1 MNLIDLYD
9 TLSLPEND
17 NKVFNAIPIPE
28 YPNFRI
34 AIDFEGNA
42 VLLLSISKRIKDLS
56 LKNFRLKYL
65 QLEQNLECRIYE
77 NNSFKLQTFTVV
89 TFRCSDKNL
98 QEYFLRISETLVSTI
113 GQKPTQQQVN
123 DSLKKFVE
131 VFRTL
136 TDSPTNTINGLW
148 AEIFLIEN
156 SSNPKSVINYWHN
169 LPEEKFDFNAGVE
182 RIEVKSNSNFE
193 RKHIFSAEQLNPPPD
208 TQVLI
213 ASIFLKQHNSGMNI
227 QQLLESVSKKV
238 NYDFE
243 TVNKLNSIVFRTLG
257 TSLEQSIGIK
267 FDYAI
272 AEQSMQFYRHQD
284 VGKIEKIHIL
294 NEVSEVR
301 FKSDLREIAPVNIN
315 TFQKKGILFRSIK
328 QP

>member
-1 MNLIDLYD
+1 MNLIELYD

-28 YPNFRI
+28 FPNFRI

-42 VLLLSISKRIKDLS
+42 VLLLSVSKRIKDLS

-77 NNSFKLQTFTVV
+77 NDSFILQTFTVV
-89 TFRCSDKNL
+89 TFRCSDRNL

-113 GQKPTQQQVN
+113 GQKPTQQQVI

-131 VFRTL
+131 VFKTL

-148 AEIFLIEN
+148 AELFLIEN

-169 LPEEKFDFNAGVE
+169 LPEEKFDFNAGLE
-182 RIEVKSNSNFE
+182 RIEVKSSSNFE
-193 RKHIFSAEQLNPPPD
+193 RKHIFSAEQLNPPSD

-227 QQLLESVSKKV
+227 QQLLESISKKV

-243 TVNKLNSIVFRTLG
+243 TADKLNSIVFRTLG
-257 TSLEQSIGIK
+257 SSLEHSIGIK

-272 AEQSMQFYRHQD
+272 AIQSLQFYRHQD
-284 VGKIEKIHIL
+284 IDKIEKIHIG
-294 NEVSEVR
+294 NNVSEVKY
-301 FKSDLREIAPVNIN
+301 KSDLTKISPVELGKLKDK
-315 TFQKKGILFRSIK
+315 QILFNAL
-328 QP
+328 

>member
-1 MNLIDLYD
+1 MNLIELYD

-28 YPNFRI
+28 FPNFRI

-42 VLLLSISKRIKDLS
+42 VLLLSVSKRIKDLS

-77 NNSFKLQTFTVV
+77 NDSFILQTFTVV
-89 TFRCSDKNL
+89 TFRCSDRNL

-113 GQKPTQQQVN
+113 GQKPTQQQVI

-131 VFRTL
+131 VFKTL

-148 AEIFLIEN
+148 AELFLIEN

-169 LPEEKFDFNAGVE
+169 LPEEKFDFNAGLE
-182 RIEVKSNSNFE
+182 RIEVKSSSNFE
-193 RKHIFSAEQLNPPPD
+193 RKHIFSAEQLNPPSD

-227 QQLLESVSKKV
+227 QQLLESISKKV

-243 TVNKLNSIVFRTLG
+243 TTDKLNSIVFRTLCS
-257 TSLEQSIGIK
+257 SLEHSIGIK

-272 AEQSMQFYRHQD
+272 AIQSLQFYRHQD
-284 VGKIEKIHIL
+284 IDKIEKIHIG
-294 NEVSEVR
+294 NNVSELKY
-301 FKSDLREIAPVNIN
+301 KSDLTKISPVELGKLKDK
-315 TFQKKGILFRSIK
+315 QILFNAL
-328 QP
+328 

>member
-1 MNLIDLYD
+1 MNLIDLYE

-42 VLLLSISKRIKDLS
+42 VLLLSVAKRIKDLS

-77 NNSFKLQTFTVV
+77 NDSFKLQTFTVV
-89 TFRCSDKNL
+89 TFRCSDRNL
-98 QEYFLRISETLVSTI
+98 QEYFLRISETLVKTI
-113 GQKPTQQQVN
+113 GQNPTQQQVI

-131 VFRTL
+131 VFKAL
-136 TDSPTNTINGLW
+136 TDSPTKTVNGLW
-148 AEIFLIEN
+148 AELFLIEN
-156 SSNPKSVINYWHN
+156 SNNPRTLINYWHN
-169 LPEEKFDFNAGVE
+169 EPEEKFDFNAGTE
-182 RIEVKSNSNFE
+182 RIEVKSSSNFE
-193 RKHIFSAEQLNPPPD
+193 RKHIFSSEQLNPPSN

-213 ASIFLKQHNSGMNI
+213 ASIFLKQHNSGINI
-227 QQLLESVSKKV
+227 QQLLENISIKI

-243 TVNKLNSIVFRTLG
+243 TADKLNSIVFRTLG
-257 TSLEQSIGIK
+257 SSLEHSIGVK

-272 AEQSMQFYRHQD
+272 ALQSLQFYKHQD
-284 VGKIEKIHIL
+284 IDKIEEIHIT
-294 NEVSEVR
+294 NNVSEVKY
-301 FKSDLREIAPVNIN
+301 KSDLTNIAQAELIN
-315 TFQKKGILFRSIK
+315 LKKFNKLFIAI
-328 QP
+328 

>member
-1 MNLIDLYD
+1 MNLIELYD

-42 VLLLSISKRIKDLS
+42 VLLLSVSKRIKDLS

-77 NNSFKLQTFTVV
+77 NDSFKLQTFTVV
-89 TFRCSDKNL
+89 TFRCSDRNL

-113 GQKPTQQQVN
+113 GQKPTQQQVI

-131 VFRTL
+131 VFKTL

-148 AEIFLIEN
+148 AELFLIEN

-169 LPEEKFDFNAGVE
+169 LPEEKFDFNAGLE
-182 RIEVKSNSNFE
+182 SIEVKSSSNFE
-193 RKHIFSAEQLNPPPD
+193 RKHIFSAEQLNPPSD
-208 TQVLI
+208 SQVLI
-213 ASIFLKQHNSGMNI
+213 ASVFLKQHNSGMNI
-227 QQLLESVSKKV
+227 QQLLESISKKV

-243 TVNKLNSIVFRTLG
+243 TADKLNSIVFRTLG
-257 TSLEQSIGIK
+257 SSLEHSIGIK
-267 FDYAI
+267 FDYVI
-272 AEQSMQFYRHQD
+272 ALQSLQFYRHQD
-284 VGKIEKIHIL
+284 IDKIEEIHIG
-294 NEVSEVR
+294 NNVSEVKY
-301 FKSDLREIAPVNIN
+301 KSDLTKISPVEVGKLKDK
-315 TFQKKGILFRSIK
+315 QILFNAL
-328 QP
+328 

>member
-1 MNLIDLYD
+1 MNLIELYD

-42 VLLLSISKRIKDLS
+42 VLLLSVSKRIKDLS

-77 NNSFKLQTFTVV
+77 NDSFKLQTFTVV
-89 TFRCSDKNL
+89 TFRCSDRNL

-113 GQKPTQQQVN
+113 GQKPTQQQVI

-131 VFRTL
+131 VFKTL

-148 AEIFLIEN
+148 AELFLIEN

-169 LPEEKFDFNAGVE
+169 LPEEKFDFNAGLE
-182 RIEVKSNSNFE
+182 SIEVKSSSNFE
-193 RKHIFSAEQLNPPPD
+193 RKHIFSAEQLNPPSD
-208 TQVLI
+208 SQVLI

-227 QQLLESVSKKV
+227 QQLLESISKKV

-243 TVNKLNSIVFRTLG
+243 TADKLNSIVFRTLG
-257 TSLEQSIGIK
+257 SSLEHSIGIK
-267 FDYAI
+267 FDYVI
-272 AEQSMQFYRHQD
+272 ALQSLQFYRHQD
-284 VGKIEKIHIL
+284 IDKIEEIHIG
-294 NEVSEVR
+294 NNVSEVKY
-301 FKSDLREIAPVNIN
+301 KSDLTKISPVEVGKLKDK
-315 TFQKKGILFRSIK
+315 QILFNAL
-328 QP
+328 